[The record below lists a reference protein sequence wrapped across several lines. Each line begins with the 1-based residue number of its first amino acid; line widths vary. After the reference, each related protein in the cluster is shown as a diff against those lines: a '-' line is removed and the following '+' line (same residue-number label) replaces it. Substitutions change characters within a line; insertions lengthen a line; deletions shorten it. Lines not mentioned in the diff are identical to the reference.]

1 VRSIA
6 RGWRR
11 TANTPF
17 NGPPLEPRLH
27 STLAFDLSDLRG
39 AARGLGVSRND
50 LVVAAVAGAAR
61 SWLEARGYDGGEAR
75 LRGMVP
81 VALRHEV
88 EGGSLGNQISALV
101 VDLPTEVDSPAER
114 AQSVRQRIRF
124 QLTRGEALGP
134 IVLAGL
140 AEKLGRWVLVLG
152 RWLTDWRRSYNVVI
166 SSIPGPAGRLRLLD
180 AELCTI
186 SPVIPLFRGQRFS
199 VGAIIYAGRLHV
211 GVLSAGSD
219 QSALDAFARAIQRE
233 LHALMSAGDRDVP
246 RREVA

>member
-1 VRSIA
+1 LSV
-6 RGWRR
+6 
-11 TANTPF
+11 
-17 NGPPLEPRLH
+17 PPLEARLH
-27 STLAFDLSDLRG
+27 STLAFDLSDLRS
-39 AARGLGVSRND
+39 AARELGVSRND

-61 SWLEARGYDGGEAR
+61 SWLAARGSEGGEAR
-75 LRGMVP
+75 LRAMLP
-81 VALRHEV
+81 VALRREV
-88 EGGSLGNQISALV
+88 AGGALGNQISALV

-114 AQSVRQRIRF
+114 ARSVRRRIRS

-166 SSIPGPAGRLRLLD
+166 SSIPAPPGRLRLLD

-186 SPVIPLFRGQRFS
+186 SPVIPLFRDQRFS
-199 VGAIIYAGRLHV
+199 VGAIVYAGRLFV

-219 QSALDAFARAIQRE
+219 QPSLDAFVRALQRE
-233 LHALMSAGDRDVP
+233 LHCLMRTGDRDVP
-246 RREVA
+246 RRQVA

>member
-1 VRSIA
+1 
-6 RGWRR
+6 
-11 TANTPF
+11 
-17 NGPPLEPRLH
+17 
-27 STLAFDLSDLRG
+27 
-39 AARGLGVSRND
+39 
-50 LVVAAVAGAAR
+50 
-61 SWLEARGYDGGEAR
+61 
-75 LRGMVP
+75 MVP
-81 VALRHEV
+81 VALRREV

-114 AQSVRQRIRF
+114 ARSVRQRIRL

-199 VGAIIYAGRLHV
+199 VGAIVYAGRLLV

-219 QSALDAFARAIQRE
+219 QTALDAFARAIQRE
-233 LHALMSAGDRDVP
+233 LQALISAGDRDVP